1 MGRKIVEYNSIKFSW
16 LQTFCDSVLQGDL
29 AKGVEL
35 VVAKKD
41 ISGGSG
47 FAVRKGDTIKV
58 LQSSKGSSIFLGGI
72 PWDEST
78 REIAW
83 ADVDKKGREAWTTE
97 DVAQYV
103 VKSRCASQE
112 CIYIELLGKGSEA
125 VSKHKYQGSFV
136 SQARSCAFVDLV
148 KALKFYYDRAGRDPN
163 KEYVWLDVF
172 CANQPLLS
180 LQAKTR
186 AELKQR
192 KTYENALTHG
202 LHQAIANFDNVLLFL
217 KNWKNPAPLK
227 RAWCIW
233 EVFGVVR
240 AQKSLDVALT
250 EAEFQEVV
258 AYYLNKGDPEA
269 RDTLNGI
276 IARNVNVEQAE
287 CFVKR
292 DLLMIRKAIEE
303 ESSFLEV
310 HEAVASKI
318 RSFFVSVGVGVINDF
333 LSAKSQ
339 TPETLELMPDIWVR
353 LPEEPELED
362 NLKFKRKLLALAKQT
377 NFSEYTLLSGERV
390 TNGPRHAKW
399 LKALAE
405 TDALWGVCGA
415 VARFALKTNDKAY
428 HSESNRLRDQVGEEY
443 TRLFKTFRLDES
455 KDLSDQIKQLKAVLK
470 THWSHLHPENDR
482 AYFLWLQKRFELAK
496 SLGVAREVEYAMSD
510 LCMFYSKQKNFK
522 NARDIA
528 SLGIEYARKSTFG
541 FDSKQHFT
549 FLNLEQGIWDGEFR
563 AKQGPFRSKLQLL
576 QESSR
581 KFEEI
586 LSVCLEAY
594 GRGTMYL
601 AFVVI
606 AARNSF
612 DLASLLQQDRGLS
625 NAVKV
630 HYARVESLLNEAIP
644 LATKHDGPTSINLK
658 FSLTLLARTYEKQG
672 RRRESRQAWQRALAI
687 SKVKDGESSYAY
699 KQLLNMWD
707 S

>member
-16 LQTFCDSVLQGDL
+16 LQSFCDSVLQGDL
-29 AKGVEL
+29 AQGVEI

-58 LQSSKGSSIFLGGI
+58 LQSSKGSSTFLGGI

-125 VSKHKYQGSFV
+125 VSKYKYQGSFV

-186 AELKQR
+186 AELKRR

-240 AQKSLDVALT
+240 AKKSLDVALT

-258 AYYLNKGDPEA
+258 AYYLKDSLAEA
-269 RDTLNGI
+269 DSLNGI
-276 IARNVNVEQAE
+276 IARNINLEQAE
-287 CFVKR
+287 CFAKR
-292 DLLMIRKAIEE
+292 DLLMIHKAIEE

-318 RSFFVSVGVGVINDF
+318 RAFFVSIGVGVINDF

-339 TPETLELMPDIWVR
+339 TPETLELMPQIWAR
-353 LPEEPELED
+353 LPDEPELEE
-362 NLKFKRKLLALAKQT
+362 NLKFKQKLLALAKQT
-377 NFSEYTLLSGERV
+377 NFSEYTLLSGVRV

-415 VARFALKTNDKAY
+415 VAGFALKTNDEAY
-428 HSESNRLRDQVGEEY
+428 RSESNRLRDQVGEEY
-443 TRLFKTFRLDES
+443 SRLFKSFRLDES
-455 KDLSDQIKQLKAVLK
+455 KDLSDQIKQLKAVQK

-482 AYFLWLQKRFELAK
+482 AYFMWLQKRFELAK
-496 SLGVAREVEYAMSD
+496 SLEVAREIQFAMSD
-510 LCMFYSKQKNFK
+510 LFVFYCKQKNFK

-528 SLGIEYARKSTFG
+528 SLGIEYARKNSFG
-541 FDSKQHFT
+541 FDSKQHFM
-549 FLNLEQGIWDGEFR
+549 FLSLQPAMWAEEFR

-581 KFEEI
+581 HFEEL
-586 LSVCLEAY
+586 LSVCLKGY

-601 AFVVI
+601 SSAYD
-606 AARNSF
+606 AAQRSF

-630 HYARVESLLNEAIP
+630 HYARAESLLNEAIP
-644 LATKHDGPTSINLK
+644 LATKHGGPTSIYLK
-658 FSLTLLARTYEKQG
+658 LSLTLLARTYEKQG
-672 RRRESRQAWQRALAI
+672 RQRESRQAWQRALAI

-699 KQLLNMWD
+699 ERLLNMWD